1 MASGSSTSRRG
12 FVLKAA
18 LGLLIVAALGG
29 AVWLSSRGPAAT
41 YTTFTV
47 RRGPLDIKVV
57 GGGEIK
63 ALESQEIKSQVK
75 GWEGTKILF
84 IVEEGSY
91 VTEEDVRNK
100 KKLVE
105 LDSSSLNEKLTTAQ
119 ISFKGT
125 QASLTEAEKAFDI
138 EVNQAE
144 SDIYAA
150 KLEVTFAEMALGK
163 YLGTDVTTVVMS
175 ALQTLADEEAAKEAE
190 KTRIAEEARR
200 AREEEAARLAQEA
213 ADKAAQEAEAAAQ
226 KEATRETAEGGALL
240 APIIAETVAPPAPQQ
255 SAAIQAAEAE
265 AAREITLDDLQI
277 PIPDIDF
284 ASFARSEELG
294 NGEASQKL
302 TTLQDAL
309 MMARAEQAKAT
320 NNYDSQKRLFD
331 RNFITPSELE
341 NFKITLDKSVAS
353 VTAAETAVQLFIDFE
368 FKKEA
373 QKLMSDYVLAK
384 RKLAR
389 TEQQALSKIAQARA
403 KLLSAQGQYK
413 IEAERIRDYEDQ
425 IAKCVMVA
433 ERAGLVVYGGSG
445 EDRYWNE
452 EPIKEGATV
461 RERQAIITI
470 PDMSKMAVQM
480 NIHESD
486 IKKIKA
492 GQRTRV
498 RVDAF
503 PDRVLEGVVN
513 KVAVLPNAENRWMN
527 PDLKV
532 YETSVQIEGTH
543 EWLKPGMSAE
553 AEVLVAKLDD
563 TMYIPIQ
570 SVVPQGGKQVCF
582 VVGPEGPVKREI
594 ETGDITVE
602 FITVTKGLEAG
613 EKVLIRPPDGSRE
626 EQLKKPGEEDADGE
640 TKETPA
646 ATTEEPAEK
655 EVAPTPIPQT
665 TAAPAPTEPA
675 A

>member
-1 MASGSSTSRRG
+1 MSSGRSNRRG

-18 LGLLIVAALGG
+18 LALVVVG
-29 AVWLSSRGPAAT
+29 AVVGTVWLGRRGPETT
-41 YTTFTV
+41 YPTFTV

-57 GGGEIK
+57 EGGEIK

-75 GWEGTKILF
+75 GWEGTKILS

-91 VTEEDVRNK
+91 VTDEDVRNK

-105 LDSSSLNEKLTTAQ
+105 LDSSALNEKLTTAQ
-119 ISFKGT
+119 ITFKGT

-138 EVNQAE
+138 EINQAE

-150 KLEVTFAEMALGK
+150 KLEVTFAEMALSK
-163 YLGTDVTTVVMS
+163 YLGTEVTSVVMD
-175 ALQTLADEEAAKEAE
+175 ALKKLADEEAAKEAE

-213 ADKAAQEAEAAAQ
+213 ANKAAQDAEAAAQ
-226 KEATRETAEGGALL
+226 KEATREEAATPVLT
-240 APIIAETVAPPAPQQ
+240 PIIAESAPVPPAQ
-255 SAAIQAAEAE
+255 SAAVQAAEAE

-277 PIPDIDF
+277 PIPDINF
-284 ASFARSEELG
+284 ASFARSETLG

-331 RNFITPSELE
+331 RKFITPNELE

-353 VTAAETAVQLFIDFE
+353 VTAAETAVQLFIDYE

-413 IEAERIRDYEDQ
+413 IEADRIRDYEDQ
-425 IAKCVMVA
+425 MAKCVMVA

-445 EDRYWNE
+445 DDRYWNE
-452 EPIKEGATV
+452 EPIKEGSTV
-461 RERQAIITI
+461 RERQTIITI
-470 PDMSKMAVQM
+470 PDMAKMAVNM
-480 NIHESD
+480 KIHESD
-486 IKKIKA
+486 IKKIKQGLRA
-492 GQRTRV
+492 RV

-503 PDRVLEGVVN
+503 PDRVLEGEVT
-513 KVAVLPNAENRWMN
+513 KVAVLPDSENRWMN

-532 YETSVQIEGTH
+532 YETAIKIEGTH

-553 AEVLVAKLDD
+553 AEVLVSTLDEA
-563 TMYIPIQ
+563 TYIPIQ
-570 SVVPQGGKQVCF
+570 SVVPQGTKQVCF
-582 VVGPEGPVKREI
+582 VVGPNGPVKREI

-602 FITVTKGLEAG
+602 FITVTKGLEPG

-626 EQLKKPGEEDADGE
+626 EQNKKEGEDADGE
-640 TKETPA
+640 HKKDKPAETSTDSKPAETPA
-646 ATTEEPAEK
+646 A
-655 EVAPTPIPQT
+655 VPQT
-665 TAAPAPTEPA
+665 TAAPAPTAPTA
-675 A
+675 

>member
-1 MASGSSTSRRG
+1 VSESSSKFRRG
-12 FVLKAA
+12 FVLKASLA
-18 LGLLIVAALGG
+18 VLAIG
-29 AVWLSSRGPAAT
+29 AVGGVAWIGRSGPETT
-41 YTTFTV
+41 YTTFAV

-57 GGGEIK
+57 EGGEVK

-91 VTEEDVRNK
+91 VTDEDVRNK

-175 ALQTLADEEAAKEAE
+175 ALQKLADEEAAKEAE

-226 KEATRETAEGGALL
+226 KTATREDGAAPAL
-240 APIIAETVAPPAPQQ
+240 APIIAESAAAPPPQP
-255 SAAIQAAEAE
+255 AAVQAMEEE
-265 AAREITLDDLQI
+265 AAQEITLDDLQI

-309 MMARAEQAKAT
+309 MMARAEQAKST
-320 NNYDSQKRLFD
+320 NNYESQKRLFD
-331 RNFITPSELE
+331 RDFITPSELE
-341 NFKITLDKSVAS
+341 NYKITLDKSVAS
-353 VTAAETAVQLFIDFE
+353 VTAAETAVQLFIDYE

-425 IAKCVMVA
+425 MAKCVMVA

-470 PDMSKMAVQM
+470 PDMSKMAVKM

-486 IKKIKA
+486 IKKIA
-492 GQRTRV
+492 VGQRARV

-503 PDRVLEGVVN
+503 PDRVLEGEVS
-513 KVAVLPNAENRWMN
+513 KVGVLPDSENRWMN

-532 YETSVQIEGTH
+532 YETTIKIEGTH

-553 AEVLVAKLDD
+553 ADILVARLDD
-563 TMYIPIQ
+563 AIYIPIQ

-582 VVGPEGPVKREI
+582 VLGPDGPQRREI
-594 ETGDITVE
+594 ETGEITVE

-613 EKVLIRPPDGSRE
+613 EKVLIRPPDGSRD
-626 EQLKKPGEEDADGE
+626 EQIKKPEGDEAEDAVQQ
-640 TKETPA
+640 ETPA
-646 ATTEEPAEK
+646 ATPAP
-655 EVAPTPIPQT
+655 VPQT
-665 TAAPAPTEPA
+665 TAAPTVPAPATPAPTTPA